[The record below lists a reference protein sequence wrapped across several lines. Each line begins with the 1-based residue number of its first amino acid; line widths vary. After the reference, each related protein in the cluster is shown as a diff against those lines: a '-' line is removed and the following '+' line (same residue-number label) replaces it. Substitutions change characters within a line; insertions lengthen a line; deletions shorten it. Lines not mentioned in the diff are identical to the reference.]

1 MYRTFKYEKNYHF
14 NLVKHIQKYA
24 IYNFGFQLGGRH
36 LPSIK
41 QIYVESVSEY
51 AASQEHV

>member
-1 MYRTFKYEKNYHF
+1 MYRAFKYEQNYHF
-14 NLVKHIQKYA
+14 NLVKHIQKCA
-24 IYNFGFQLGGRH
+24 TCNFGFQLGGRH

-41 QIYVESVSEY
+41 QICVESVSEY